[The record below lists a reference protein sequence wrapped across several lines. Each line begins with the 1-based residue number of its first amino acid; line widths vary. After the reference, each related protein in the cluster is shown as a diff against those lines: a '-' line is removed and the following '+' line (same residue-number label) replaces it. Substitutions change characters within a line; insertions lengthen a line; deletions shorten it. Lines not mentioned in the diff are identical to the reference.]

1 MLVSGLAFAVAALI
15 VAGTRPPVAGTPWV
29 HGFVR
34 WFSAATP
41 VDAVVVVTHRV
52 ALLVATWLL
61 ATTVLHL
68 AAALSR
74 VPALVRATAWAAI
87 PGARRAV
94 AAVVVTA
101 GVLVPTAA
109 RAATGDAAAG
119 TTAPAVVRDGRAAR
133 TTSTEASTPPSIAP
147 TAPST
152 GPTAS
157 SVGPVAPPVTS
168 PVTLPG
174 AAGVPPTVVV
184 REGDSL
190 WSIAAQVVASEEG
203 RPGEEVPGADVAGRW
218 VAIEDANITR
228 LRSGDLSLIYP
239 GEEVVVPE

>member
-1 MLVSGLAFAVAALI
+1 MLVAGQAFAVAAL
-15 VAGTRPPVAGTPWV
+15 VAAGTRPPVAGAPCV
-29 HGFVR
+29 HGFAH
-34 WFSAATP
+34 WFSTATP

-52 ALLVATWLL
+52 ALLVATWLF

-68 AAALSR
+68 AAAFSH
-74 VPALVRATAWAAI
+74 VPALVRATAWAAM

-109 RAATGDAAAG
+109 QAATGDAAAG
-119 TTAPAVVRDGRAAR
+119 TTAPAAVRDGRAAR
-133 TTSTEASTPPSIAP
+133 TTSTAASTPPS
-147 TAPST
+147 TGPST
-152 GPTAS
+152 GPTAPS
-157 SVGPVAPPVTS
+157 PGPTVAP
-168 PVTLPG
+168 PG
-174 AAGVPPTVVV
+174 AAGNPPTVVV
-184 REGDSL
+184 REGDSW

-203 RPGEEVPGADVAGRW
+203 RPGEEVPAADVAGRW
-218 VAIEDANITR
+218 VAIEDANVTR

>member
-1 MLVSGLAFAVAALI
+1 MLVAGQAFAVAAL
-15 VAGTRPPVAGTPWV
+15 VAAGTRPPVAGAPWV
-29 HGFVR
+29 HGFAH

-52 ALLVATWLL
+52 ALLLATWLF

-68 AAALSR
+68 AAALSH
-74 VPALVRATAWAAI
+74 VPALVRATAWAAM

-109 RAATGDAAAG
+109 QAATGGAAAG
-119 TTAPAVVRDGRAAR
+119 TTAPAAVRDGRAAR
-133 TTSTEASTPPSIAP
+133 TTSTAASTPPSTGPAAP
-147 TAPST
+147 STAPST
-152 GPTAS
+152 GPT
-157 SVGPVAPPVTS
+157 GPSPGPTVAPPD
-168 PVTLPG
+168 
-174 AAGVPPTVVV
+174 AAGSPPTVVV

-203 RPGEEVPGADVAGRW
+203 RPGEEVPAADVAGRW
-218 VAIEDANITR
+218 VAIKDANVTR